1 MNCEQMLDHP
11 WMKIELSTTGNL
23 STTKS
28 KLSKYVSIRKEK
40 SARFK
45 GDKKDENDDFW
56 VYYVI

>member
-45 GDKKDENDDFW
+45 GDKKDENDDF
-56 VYYVI
+56 